1 MNESELIRESIKIAG
16 KNFIL
21 ERVKNLDDLVDK
33 ISDELFN
40 EDERLPYWAEL
51 WPSAQALTEYILELP
66 EKFQKKEILELGC
79 GMGLTTMAL
88 ALANPKEL
96 LATDYE
102 SEAIQS
108 TKKNFVLNKITK
120 HPKLKLLDWRAPQL
134 DKKYELIVASDVAYE
149 ERFFQPL
156 IDLFLNYLADGGKIV
171 LAEPNRK
178 IAAAFFG
185 RLALSGFDF
194 NSSDKFVVQGTKTI
208 KVTIYEI
215 FLIKGIKAEIRI
227 RNIKLNE

>member
-1 MNESELIRESIKIAG
+1 MKETELIRETLKIAG
-16 KNFIL
+16 KSFFL
-21 ERVKNLDDLVDK
+21 ERIKNVDELVDK

-51 WPSAQALTEYILELP
+51 WPSAQGLTDYILQSAEIF
-66 EKFQKKEILELGC
+66 KNKEVLELGC

-88 ALANPKEL
+88 ALANPKTL

-102 SEAIQS
+102 TAALES
-108 TKKNFVLNKITK
+108 TEKNFALNGITK
-120 HPKLKLLDWRAPQL
+120 HPKLQLLDWREPDL

-156 IDLFLNYLADGGKIV
+156 IDLFKNYLAEKGKII

-178 IAAAFFG
+178 IAGTFFG
-185 RLALSGFDF
+185 KLALAGFDF
-194 NSSDKFVVQGTKTI
+194 SSTDKFVEQGGKTI

-215 FLIKGIKAEIRI
+215 YLIKGITSRD
-227 RNIKLNE
+227 

>member
-1 MNESELIRESIKIAG
+1 MMKETELIRETIKIAT
-16 KNFIL
+16 KSFIL
-21 ERVKNLDDLVDK
+21 ERFKNLDDLVDT

-51 WPSAQALTEYILELP
+51 WPSAQALTEYILQYP
-66 EKFQKKEILELGC
+66 EIFKKKEVLELGC

-88 ALANPKEL
+88 AMANPKKL

-102 SEAIQS
+102 IAALES
-108 TKKNFVLNKITK
+108 TQKNFVLNKITK
-120 HPKLKLLDWRAPQL
+120 HPKLKLLDWRQPQL

-156 IDLFLNYLADGGKIV
+156 IDLFKSFLTSGGKII

-178 IAAAFFG
+178 IAGTFFG
-185 RLALSGFDF
+185 KLALAGFDF
-194 NSSDKFVVQGTKTI
+194 NSVDKFVIQNKKTI

-215 FLIKGIKAEIRI
+215 FLIKGIT
-227 RNIKLNE
+227 NGY